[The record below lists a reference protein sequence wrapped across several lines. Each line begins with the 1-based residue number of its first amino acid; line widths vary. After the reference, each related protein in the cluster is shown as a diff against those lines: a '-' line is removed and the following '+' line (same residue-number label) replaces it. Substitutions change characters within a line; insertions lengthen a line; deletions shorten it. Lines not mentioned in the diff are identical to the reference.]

1 MQRKH
6 IVVDP
11 DRFELSMSI
20 SPARLVFLT
29 VETIKGETI
38 KIPFSPEEA
47 VNMGISIAG
56 VGHAVRRAAANDDA
70 TFEQDLDDLA
80 ELVNGSADN

>member
-11 DRFELSMSI
+11 DKFELSMSI

-29 VETIKGETI
+29 VETIRGETI
-38 KIPFSPEEA
+38 KIPFSPDEA
-47 VNMGISIAG
+47 IRMGIGIAG

-70 TFEQDLDDLA
+70 TFNQDLADLA
-80 ELVNGSADN
+80 ELVNNNTES